1 MAFLRVIQDLFR
13 GPVGR
18 GCESFGHYI
27 APQLL
32 ILPEVRRKGA
42 TRGVLNLFGGQG
54 QEERWNLT
62 VGKSAGKLKI
72 EEQDAR
78 ELRRYVN

>member
-54 QEERWNLT
+54 QE
-62 VGKSAGKLKI
+62 
-72 EEQDAR
+72 
-78 ELRRYVN
+78 